1 MAVSRLV
8 AVLAVFV
15 GVVWAGTAAATA
27 TATGED
33 RYVVVLEKSA
43 GRPGVVAKRHAE
55 QRGAKVR
62 HVFDRAFDGYSADL
76 SPGEAKAIARQPGV
90 AAVGR
95 EPEGELAAQTL
106 PTGVQRI
113 YGADADCFPGD
124 NAAVNSLI
132 DIDCI
137 DDARVDVDVA
147 VLDTGIDATH
157 LDLNVAERID
167 CFGGD
172 STPEDEDP
180 TDHAGCVDDENTV
193 PASGWECAE
202 PHGTA
207 MAGVIGALDN
217 GIGVVGVAP
226 GARLWSVRVA
236 DNDVRVPTHCAAN
249 PQPFYMSDVIAGVE
263 WVTQHADDIEVA
275 NMSMLFDV
283 PATTAGQALDQAL
296 EQAIDTS
303 IAAGVVYVVAAG
315 NESSTVTGYSPA
327 QYTAPITA
335 SGIADFDGQPGGN
348 GTTFACGTGQ
358 TDDNLATISNYGPT
372 IDITAPTCSAS
383 TLPGNNYAPTGP
395 GTSLSSAH
403 TAGAAAILA
412 SQTNPN
418 TTQDVNDIRQQLID
432 TGNTNTTPNNGW
444 NDTSNDAHKEPL
456 LDVSDDAIYNP
467 ATTPGNGVDTVG
479 MYLPSVG
486 MWQLRDSNSS
496 GSPDHSF
503 GYWWSSLDIP
513 VTGDW
518 NGDGIDTIGMYWSSL
533 GDWQLRDS
541 NTSGAPDYSFGFS
554 NSASDTPV
562 TGDWDGDGID
572 TIGTYSPSSG
582 MWRLRNSNSSGSP
595 NHSFSY
601 QTNTSDIPVTGDWDG
616 DGIDTIGTYSP
627 SSGMWRLRDSNSS
640 GSPDHSFGYWWSS
653 LDIPVTGDWNSDGID
668 TIGMYWSSLG
678 MWQLRD
684 SNSSGSP
691 DHSFGYW
698 WSSLDIPVTGDWNGG

>member
-15 GVVWAGTAAATA
+15 GVVWAGTVAATA
-27 TATGED
+27 AESGED
-33 RYVVVLEKSA
+33 RYVVVLKESA
-43 GRPGVVAKRHAE
+43 GRAAVVAERHAE

-113 YGADADCFPGD
+113 YGADVDCFPGD

-132 DIDCI
+132 DIDCT

-147 VLDTGIDATH
+147 VLDTGIDAAHT
-157 LDLNVAERID
+157 DLNVAGRID

-172 STPEDEDP
+172 PIPEDATPEA
-180 TDHAGCVDDENTV
+180 HAGCVDDVSTI
-193 PASGWECAE
+193 PASDWECAE
-202 PHGTA
+202 PHGTM

-236 DNDVRVPTHCAAN
+236 DTDVRVPTHCGETD
-249 PQPFYMSDVIAGVE
+249 QPFYMSDVIAGVE
-263 WVTQHADDIEVA
+263 WVTEHADDIEVA

-283 PATTAGQALDQAL
+283 PDTTPGQALDQAL
-296 EQAIDTS
+296 EQAINTS

-315 NESSTVTGYSPA
+315 NESSPVTGYSPA

-383 TLPGNNYAPTGP
+383 TLPGNNYGPTGP
-395 GTSLSSAH
+395 GTSHSSAH

-412 SQTNPN
+412 SKNNPHDQTNPS
-418 TTQDVNDIRQQLID
+418 QAVEGIRQQLID

-456 LDVSDDAIYNP
+456 LD
-467 ATTPGNGVDTVG
+467 
-479 MYLPSVG
+479 
-486 MWQLRDSNSS
+486 
-496 GSPDHSF
+496 
-503 GYWWSSLDIP
+503 
-513 VTGDW
+513 
-518 NGDGIDTIGMYWSSL
+518 
-533 GDWQLRDS
+533 
-541 NTSGAPDYSFGFS
+541 
-554 NSASDTPV
+554 
-562 TGDWDGDGID
+562 
-572 TIGTYSPSSG
+572 
-582 MWRLRNSNSSGSP
+582 
-595 NHSFSY
+595 
-601 QTNTSDIPVTGDWDG
+601 TSDQGIYKPTFAYAQDRRHTFYQESNDQLHEYWVDSGGWSHSLLGNAGHMVGNPSAVVAPTEPGMSTTASQPADSTDTQSTTGA
-616 DGIDTIGTYSP
+616 GTTRSTATP
-627 SSGMWRLRDSNSS
+627 
-640 GSPDHSFGYWWSS
+640 
-653 LDIPVTGDWNSDGID
+653 T
-668 TIGMYWSSLG
+668 T
-678 MWQLRD
+678 
-684 SNSSGSP
+684 
-691 DHSFGYW
+691 
-698 WSSLDIPVTGDWNGG
+698 